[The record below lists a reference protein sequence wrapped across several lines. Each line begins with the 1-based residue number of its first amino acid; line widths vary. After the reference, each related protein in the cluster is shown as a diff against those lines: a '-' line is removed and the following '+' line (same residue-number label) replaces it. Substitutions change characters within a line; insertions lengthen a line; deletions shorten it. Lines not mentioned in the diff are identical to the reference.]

1 LCGCHTQP
9 QNAPTPE
16 ARAEQQAELDM
27 DREQLEMI
35 PPPSK
40 SRYMSIHTFDSWEN
54 PYVTV
59 QASMVELHVTRG
71 DANTTPIGVG
81 GMLRP
86 VGARREELNLSMDDL
101 GKAITAVPPDAWPY
115 GRVVAIEEAHQ
126 TPASAEPAVRRN
138 MEVTIARLNDLGVVV
153 YDLQEGSLR

>member
-1 LCGCHTQP
+1 MYKRQ
-9 QNAPTPE
+9 PE

-27 DREQLEMI
+27 DREQLETI

-71 DANTTPIGVG
+71 DTNTTPIGVG

-101 GKAITAVPPDAWPY
+101 GKAITAVPQDAWPY

>member
-1 LCGCHTQP
+1 LCGCHSRP

-40 SRYMSIHTFDSWEN
+40 SRYMSIRTFDSWEN
-54 PYVTV
+54 PYLTV
-59 QASMVELHVTRG
+59 QSSMVELHVTRG
-71 DANTTPIGVG
+71 DANTTPLGVG

-86 VGARREELNLSMDDL
+86 VGARREELNLSMEDL
-101 GKAITAVPPDAWPY
+101 GKAITAVPQDAWPY

-138 MEVTIARLNDLGVVV
+138 MEVAIARLNDLGIVV